1 MCNNALVKSNNVKT
15 EGKTVRNLNIASTL
29 TARTAAGGK
38 IGWSSLVLL
47 AALAAT
53 GAAQAQSAAT
63 SAAAPA
69 AATDDSLTF
78 HGITLYGIV
87 DVGIQN
93 QTHGAPISDYFVAG
107 SADVVQKNSNRSV
120 TGVTP
125 SNLSNS
131 RIGLQ
136 GVEPLVGDWSGVF
149 RLETFFNPQSGQIS
163 DALKSLVQNNGRT
176 CAGTVAVQQA
186 CLATQNTNIDSSASG
201 QTFIQ
206 SYAGVSSKT
215 FGTFT
220 FGRQNTVLADGVAKY
235 DPNFASQA
243 FSLIGLSGTTAGGGD
258 TQNRR
263 LDSSLKYVGSFNVME
278 GASAHLSAQYK
289 FNQSTGSANTA
300 YEVAIGGDYAGA
312 SVDLYYAKIKDAV
325 AAAALTAAQVSTLA
339 GPPGL
344 CPSPLPA
351 GGCVSASPSNALAAT
366 ISDNTTFAIYA
377 LYNMG
382 VLKFYG
388 GYEHIKY
395 ANPSTP
401 LSAGFN
407 LAAYTIAFV
416 NNTAFPNDKT
426 LQVFWAGVRYT
437 VLPQLDL
444 VGAYYGY
451 KQNSYGT
458 GANAGCS
465 TSVAGTCSGTED
477 VISFDADYRL
487 SKRFDAYAGAMY
499 SGVHDGLANG
509 YLFHTTDITT
519 TMGVRF
525 KF

>member
-1 MCNNALVKSNNVKT
+1 M
-15 EGKTVRNLNIASTL
+15 
-29 TARTAAGGK
+29 ARAAGAK
-38 IGWSSLVLL
+38 VGWNGLVLL
-47 AALAAT
+47 AALTAT
-53 GAAQAQSAAT
+53 GAAQAQSAAAP
-63 SAAAPA
+63 AAAPA

-93 QTHGAPISDYFVAG
+93 QTHGAPISDYFVGG
-107 SADVVQKNSNRSV
+107 SAEIVQKNSNHSV

-163 DALKSLVQNNGRT
+163 DALKSLVQNNGRS
-176 CAGTVAVQQA
+176 
-186 CLATQNTNIDSSASG
+186 LATQNTNVDSSASG

-243 FSLIGLSGTTAGGGD
+243 FSLIGISGTAAGGGD

-263 LDSSLKYVGSFNVME
+263 LDSSLKYVGSFKVVD
-278 GASAHLSAQYK
+278 GGTAHLSAQYK

-312 SVDLYYAKIKDAV
+312 SVDAYYAKVKGAV
-325 AAAALTAAQVSTLA
+325 AAAALSAAQVA
-339 GPPGL
+339 GLPGL
-344 CPSPLPA
+344 CPAPLPA
-351 GGCVSASPSNALAAT
+351 GGSCVSASPGNALAAT
-366 ISDNTTFAIYA
+366 ISDNTTFAIYG

-401 LSAGFN
+401 LSAGFG
-407 LAAYTIAFV
+407 LAAYTIAYV
-416 NNTAFPNDKT
+416 NNTAFPSDKT

-437 VLPQLDL
+437 VLPELDL

-458 GANAGCS
+458 GATAGCS
-465 TSVAGTCSGTED
+465 SNVSGTCSGTED

-487 SKRFDAYAGAMY
+487 SKRFDAYAGVMY

-519 TMGVRF
+519 TTGVRF